1 MDDIVLAEDQKALI
15 ANTALNFKRYRR
27 VRKEVGFDDKLKTG
41 LGVIMLFYGESGTGK
56 TMTANAVAALLGK
69 KILLINFPSLG
80 GAQAGE
86 NLKFIFRE
94 AAIHDAVIFFDECES
109 IFVSREVAKGG
120 DINLLLSEI
129 ERHDGMIILATN
141 RPHELDEA
149 MHRRI
154 TLATEFPKPDL
165 NQRLDI
171 WKALL
176 PPKLELAPDV
186 DLRALALR
194 YELTGGYIKNALL
207 SALSAVLSKTS
218 ATGKVVVSQEDLHA
232 GAQLQLRGRLRMKA
246 FDRRIVPIAGLEA
259 VQAAPAVIEALREI
273 VNFEKAKGLLLR
285 FF

>member
-1 MDDIVLAEDQKALI
+1 MQTLA
-15 ANTALNFKRYRR
+15 
-27 VRKEVGFDDKLKTG
+27 
-41 LGVIMLFYGESGTGK
+41 
-56 TMTANAVAALLGK
+56 
-69 KILLINFPSLG
+69 
-80 GAQAGE
+80 
-86 NLKFIFRE
+86 NLKGS
-94 AAIHDAVIFFDECES
+94 A
-109 IFVSREVAKGG
+109 G
-120 DINLLLSEI
+120 
-129 ERHDGMIILATN
+129 
-141 RPHELDEA
+141 
-149 MHRRI
+149 
-154 TLATEFPKPDL
+154 
-165 NQRLDI
+165 LDI